1 MDKIRISNIQL
12 FAYHGVAPE
21 EQKLG
26 QKFEID
32 VELKF
37 QNFQT
42 GHSDDL
48 SKTVDYSL
56 VYDIVKSEFLKE
68 KFKLLETVAE
78 KISSEL
84 LKLKFVELVLIK
96 IRKPNAPINGQF
108 DSVEIEIERAKHW
121 KYI

>member
-56 VYDIVKSEFLKE
+56 VYHIVKSEFLKE

-84 LKLKFVELVLIK
+84 LKLKFAELVLIK

-108 DSVEIEIERAKHW
+108 DFVEIEIERAKN
-121 KYI
+121 

>member
-56 VYDIVKSEFLKE
+56 VYDIVKSEFLK
-68 KFKLLETVAE
+68 KK
-78 KISSEL
+78 
-84 LKLKFVELVLIK
+84 LIK

-108 DSVEIEIERAKHW
+108 DSVEIEIERAKH
-121 KYI
+121 